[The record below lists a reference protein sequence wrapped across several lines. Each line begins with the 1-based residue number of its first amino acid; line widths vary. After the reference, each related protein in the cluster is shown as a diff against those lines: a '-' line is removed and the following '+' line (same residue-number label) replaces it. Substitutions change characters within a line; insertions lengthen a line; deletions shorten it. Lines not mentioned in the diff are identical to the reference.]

1 MKTTI
6 YDLKLH
12 ETLKVDC
19 EIENSNFTETY
30 YITRVAN
37 GWLYRIV
44 GGETTFVPYDDE
56 YDPANS

>member
-1 MKTTI
+1 MKSI
-6 YDLKLH
+6 YELNFH

-19 EIENSNFTETY
+19 EIVNSAHSETY
-30 YITRVAN
+30 FVTRVAN

-56 YDPANS
+56 YNPSVS